1 MNRPVLP
8 ESRIHPAIRDRI
20 ANHHRD
26 FIEAVERAVQT
37 HDVVVVGMGWNPFPR
52 KARELLTT
60 AGIAHHSIEH
70 GNYLSG
76 WRRRNALK
84 MWTGWPTFPMIFV
97 KGTLIGGYE
106 NLQALNESGE
116 LAAAVRGAPALNAP
130 P

>member
-1 MNRPVLP
+1 MNRLILP
-8 ESRIHPAIRDRI
+8 ESRIQPAIRDRI

-26 FIEAVERAVQT
+26 FIEEVERTVQT

-52 KARELLTT
+52 KARELLIT
-60 AGIAHHSIEH
+60 AGISHRSIEH

-84 MWTGWPTFPMIFV
+84 MWTCWPTFPMIFI

-106 NLQALNESGE
+106 NLKALKESGE